1 MCEHHA
7 VLLLCSVPTLGILN
21 PRQRQLLLLQNTS
34 NLAQLRMVSVF
45 QVMHHDMIFL
55 VILRSCLVLS

>member
-45 QVMHHDMIFL
+45 QVMI
-55 VILRSCLVLS
+55 